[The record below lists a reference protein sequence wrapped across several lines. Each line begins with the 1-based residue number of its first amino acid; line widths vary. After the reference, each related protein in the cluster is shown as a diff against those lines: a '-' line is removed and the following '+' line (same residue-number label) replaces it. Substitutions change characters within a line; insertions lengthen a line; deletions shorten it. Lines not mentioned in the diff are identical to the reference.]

1 MAMWKITQKNN
12 IAKILLGVLLAI
24 SMTGTALAATVDYAA
39 IRGANGGHLADKLRF
54 VTTTEP
60 AAIFTFGGLSRRSS
74 VEDVLNRLNANG
86 MRATFFVTERELK
99 RYPETIQMIVNNGQ
113 ELGIGVSNTDGMTF
127 EQVCDEISRV
137 QDIMSQRYG
146 VRPIF
151 VRQMFGAESDV
162 FREAVSAMGCVLI
175 GQTVNVVQ
183 SKDKDAQSADEI
195 MPKIFNKWAVSLGR
209 GQVVYIRTDFYT
221 NEYLAGD
228 MVEAI
233 KKNKVDNVQYRSPL
247 DTPETNPVNDTGYK
261 VKGVGEVYNNTQYRY
276 SYPVDMENVPEKLRP
291 ENKPLHVDD
300 KNFNDV
306 MKGHYIGAPG
316 VGVYDRAYEFKKSDY
331 QLMDTTG
338 VVKTVTDNTIF
349 LTFDDW
355 GTDHSIGRLLY
366 VLRKHKV
373 HGTFFIITW
382 NMVNNPNLLRT
393 IAMEGHEIGSH
404 TDRHVPM
411 SNNWVRAEGDDRVQT
426 PEEYYQDVASSYEKL
441 VAVVG
446 DVQINGKYSLHRFM
460 RPPTLAI
467 SKTGVKNI
475 FNAGFEYIVSGYEST
490 EDYAATSRQ
499 AMIAGL
505 QHGAYNKDGTV
516 RKGAIM
522 IMHMT
527 DQAQYT
533 ADALDIFLTAN
544 EALPDWD
551 PRKFKVGLLGDY
563 LRDGYRQNRRK

>member
-1 MAMWKITQKNN
+1 MAMGNFILKNH
-12 IAKILLGVLLAI
+12 IVKLLLAALLSLSI
-24 SMTGTALAATVDYAA
+24 TGTAWAAAVDYAA
-39 IRGANGGHLADKLRF
+39 IRTANGGQLAEKLRF

-74 VEDVLNRLNANG
+74 VEDVLSRLKANG
-86 MRATFFVTERELK
+86 MKGTFFVTERELK
-99 RYPETIQMIVNNGQ
+99 RYPDTIQMIANSGQ
-113 ELGIGVSNTDGMTF
+113 ELAIGINNTDGMSF
-127 EQVCDEISRV
+127 EQVCQEINRI

-146 VRPIF
+146 VRPKF
-151 VRQMFGAESDV
+151 VRQMFGAESDE
-162 FREAVSAMGCVLI
+162 FREAVSAMGCILI

-183 SKDKDAQSADEI
+183 SKDKEAQSAAEI
-195 MPKIFNKWAVSLGR
+195 MPKIFNKWFVSLGR
-209 GQVVYIRTDFYT
+209 GQIVYIRTDFYT

-228 MVEAI
+228 MVDAI
-233 KKNKVDNVQYRSPL
+233 KKNKVDNIQYRSPL
-247 DTPETNPVNDTGYK
+247 DTPETNSANDTAYSC
-261 VKGVGEVYNNTQYRY
+261 KGVGEVYDNAQYRY
-276 SYPVDMENVPEKLRP
+276 SYPVDMAKVPENLRP

-300 KNFNDV
+300 KNFHEV

-316 VGVYDRAYEFKKSDY
+316 VGVYDRAYEFKKADF

-338 VVKTVTDNTIF
+338 VIKTVSDNTIF

-355 GTDHSIGRLLY
+355 GTDHSISRLLY

-382 NMVNNPNLLRT
+382 NMVNNPNLLRS

-404 TDRHVPM
+404 TDRHIPM
-411 SNNWVRAEGDDRVQT
+411 SNNWVRAAGDDRVQT
-426 PEEYYQDVASSYEKL
+426 PEEYYQDIASSYEKL
-441 VAVVG
+441 VSVVG
-446 DVQINGKYSLHRFM
+446 DVQVNGKYSLHRFM

-490 EDYAATSRQ
+490 EDYAAQSRQ
-499 AMIAGL
+499 SMIAGL
-505 QHGAYNKDGTV
+505 QHGAYQKDGTV

-527 DQAQYT
+527 DEAKYT
-533 ADALDIFLTAN
+533 AEALDIFLTAN

-563 LRDGYRQNRRK
+563 LREGYSQYMN